1 MGFGESL
8 LTGMFVMSIVF
19 AILIV
24 LWGIVGLF
32 SKVVMMIDG
41 GEKK

>member
-8 LTGMFVMSIVF
+8 LTGMFVMTVVF
-19 AILIV
+19 SILIV

-32 SKVVMMIDG
+32 SKVVGMIDG
-41 GEKK
+41 GEKE